1 MIGSVMIMLFFGI
14 IGLIIFCISIYGILY
29 VHCFKEPFFRV
40 LEQTHMYMGEIRTTF
55 TVQQLHKLGNLE
67 WWTIAD
73 SGGEWDNGSVY
84 DSMEEAQ
91 KYINS
96 CLYKP
101 TRKLH
106 PKQP

>member
-1 MIGSVMIMLFFGI
+1 MIGLFFGI
-14 IGLIIFCISIYGILY
+14 IGLIIFCSAVYGICYLY
-29 VHCFKEPFFRV
+29 FFKEPFYRV

-55 TVQQLHKLGNLE
+55 TVQQLHKLGKRE
-67 WWTIAD
+67 WWTIAEPA
-73 SGGEWDNGSVY
+73 GEWDNGSVY
-84 DSMEEAQ
+84 DSMEDAQ
-91 KYINS
+91 KYITS